1 MSILLLVSVVSEGTT
16 PGVPETHRYGHVMA
30 VVLRNGLDVEEPLEL
45 VLRFLE
51 LYGLDRGS
59 SPTGPSSF
67 GVPDLRLA
75 NRHGARI
82 SAAQI
87 AAITRRRRAIEA
99 ALRSIDP
106 EASLAGAAPIPW
118 LPLRRL
124 FDGFADIHG
133 VGFSKMTK
141 ALHPKRPALIP
152 MLDSIVQRYL
162 ADDDLGPHAP
172 YGERALEL
180 VRGYKRDLDRNR
192 RALRALQRELARRD
206 WVVTEVRIL
215 DILIVSGAQDG
226 ARPRSDSI
234 DGMK

>member
-1 MSILLLVSVVSEGTT
+1 
-16 PGVPETHRYGHVMA
+16 MA
-30 VVLRNGLDVEEPLEL
+30 VALRNGLEVEEPLEL

-51 LYGLDRGS
+51 LYGLDRGT

-87 AAITRRRRAIEA
+87 AAIARRRRAIEG
-99 ALRSIDP
+99 ALRSIPP
-106 EASLAGAAPIPW
+106 EASLAATPIPW

-124 FDGFADIHG
+124 FDGFAEIHG
-133 VGFSKMTK
+133 VGFSRMTK

-162 ADDDLGPHAP
+162 ADDDLGPQAP
-172 YGERALEL
+172 YAERAVEL

-192 RALRALQRELARRD
+192 RALRVLQRELARRD
-206 WVVTEVRIL
+206 WVVTELRIL
-215 DILIVSGAQDG
+215 DIVIVSVA
-226 ARPRSDSI
+226 
-234 DGMK
+234 